1 MYSTI
6 AVIHNSIVV
15 QHLRSSEALRA
26 SAWTVEAAVRIWLRS
41 SFSASSYRCPC
52 WRIEECSASALRPVA
67 VPAPALRVASCDAPP
82 ASEEEGLRLDSS
94 TVPQSSKKAK
104 IQFVSQNGDFT
115 PTERKRVHNSIWWAP
130 LLFVNSNLSIW
141 RCDSPQIWNKLNIL

>member
-41 SFSASSYRCPC
+41 NFSASSYRCPC
-52 WRIEECSASALRPVA
+52 WRIEECSASAPRPVA

-94 TVPQSSKKAK
+94 KHIKRKMHPCPFTHPMNGLEWGFWNS
-104 IQFVSQNGDFT
+104 FNTFSQKGF
-115 PTERKRVHNSIWWAP
+115 SFSWP
-130 LLFVNSNLSIW
+130 LLLCPHQSFWWLIL
-141 RCDSPQIWNKLNIL
+141 CQIRTH